1 MCEVIF
7 MMKTSNQSYGSHYGR
22 SNSAKKDAIGKT
34 TLEFMVKKDSGNYLA
49 QQ

>member
-1 MCEVIF
+1 MCAVIF
-7 MMKTSNQSYGSHYGR
+7 IMKTSNQSYGSHYGR
-22 SNSAKKDAIGKT
+22 SNSAKHETIGKT